1 MKIGI
6 QANFTL
12 PARAALVLLSAL
24 ALPALASDDPAAD
37 IEGVYKR
44 RFMNA
49 INAGP
54 DRPAERYLAEDVVE
68 IVREDADHV
77 YLRAHLEFANGH
89 MCGVWGIAQR
99 EGENF
104 VYRQQQAPVAGETP
118 CTLRVNV
125 TPGRIVLDDRDAAGL
140 ASCRAQCG
148 ARGTLSGYVIERK
161 ARRPI
166 RYMNRIK
173 ESRQYREAVHEYQ
186 GMQPP
191 RY

>member
-1 MKIGI
+1 MK
-6 QANFTL
+6 
-12 PARAALVLLSAL
+12 RALLLVSAAL
-24 ALPALASDDPAAD
+24 ALPALAAPGAEDPAGA

-44 RFMNA
+44 RFMNT

-68 IVREDADHV
+68 FVREDADHV

-99 EGENF
+99 EGEDF
-104 VYRQQQAPVAGETP
+104 VYRQQQSVVPGEAA
-118 CTLRVNV
+118 CTLRVKV
-125 TPGRIVLDDRDAAGL
+125 TPGNILLDDRDAAGTPT
-140 ASCRAQCG
+140 CRAQCG
-148 ARGTLSGYVIERK
+148 ARGSLSGYSIERK

-166 RYMNRIK
+166 RYMNRVK
-173 ESRQYREAVHEYQ
+173 ESRQYREAVHEFQ

>member
-1 MKIGI
+1 MK
-6 QANFTL
+6 
-12 PARAALVLLSAL
+12 RALLLLSAAL
-24 ALPALASDDPAAD
+24 ALPALAADDPAGA

-68 IVREDADHV
+68 IVREDPDHV

-104 VYRQQQAPVAGETP
+104 VYRQRQAALPGEAP
-118 CTLRVNV
+118 CTLQVSV
-125 TPGRIVLDDRDAAGL
+125 TPGKIVLDDRDAAGI
-140 ASCRAQCG
+140 ATCRAQCG
-148 ARGTLSGYVIERK
+148 ARGSLSGYTIERK

-166 RYMNRIK
+166 RYMNRLK
-173 ESRQYREAVHEYQ
+173 ESRQYREAVHEFQ
-186 GMQPP
+186 GLQPP
-191 RY
+191 RS

>member
-1 MKIGI
+1 MK
-6 QANFTL
+6 
-12 PARAALVLLSAL
+12 RALLLMSAAL
-24 ALPALASDDPAAD
+24 ALPVLAAPAAPAAPAAEDPAGA

-44 RFMNA
+44 RFMNT

-68 IVREDADHV
+68 FVREDADHV

-99 EGENF
+99 EGEDF
-104 VYRQQQAPVAGETP
+104 VYRQQQSVVPGEAA
-118 CTLRVNV
+118 CTLRVKV
-125 TPGRIVLDDRDAAGL
+125 TPGNILLDDRDAAGT
-140 ASCRAQCG
+140 ATCRAQCG
-148 ARGTLSGYVIERK
+148 ARGSLSGYSIERK

-166 RYMNRIK
+166 RYMNRVK

>member
-1 MKIGI
+1 MKRP
-6 QANFTL
+6 FL
-12 PARAALVLLSAL
+12 ALLAAL
-24 ALPALASDDPAAD
+24 ALPALTATAADDPAGA

-68 IVREDADHV
+68 IVREDADRI

-99 EGENF
+99 EGEDF
-104 VYRQQQAPVAGETP
+104 VYRQQQSAVPGEAP
-118 CTLRVNV
+118 CTLRLQV
-125 TPGRIVLDDRDAAGL
+125 TPGSIVLDDRDAAGT
-140 ASCRAQCG
+140 ATCRAQCG
-148 ARGTLSGYVIERK
+148 ARGTLSGYTIARK

-166 RYMNRIK
+166 RYMNRVK
-173 ESRQYREAVHEYQ
+173 ESRQYREAVHEFQ
-186 GMQPP
+186 GLQPP
-191 RY
+191 RS